1 MKTRR
6 SSFIREVN
14 ARVDEKMGWNDATQ
28 GITTYLVN
36 GNHVDL
42 IKNYGLI
49 PMSEIVTQSKPWYEH
64 TGAKR
69 EVVCATP
76 SFHLERKQF
85 TPQRS
90 VTCLESQ
97 SLKVSGNSF
106 RAQGVTSQY
115 TGSKSSSFSSYLPR
129 FPKPKTSCNFLTVV

>member
-64 TGAKR
+64 KGTKVNERATQNNAQFFEMIMNSLTTSAK
-69 EVVCATP
+69 EQIAVYKDEYMLSDANTPPKLVGNAAVLYKVVM
-76 SFHLERKQF
+76 
-85 TPQRS
+85 
-90 VTCLESQ
+90 
-97 SLKVSGNSF
+97 
-106 RAQGVTSQY
+106 
-115 TGSKSSSFSSYLPR
+115 
-129 FPKPKTSCNFLTVV
+129 